1 MRNRSRLMPFKK
13 LKADLMKNPE
23 FQREYDKVEAEFQI
37 AQQII
42 EARTKQKLSQK
53 ELARRMG
60 TGQAVVSRLEG
71 MNARPSLSLLER
83 VARALKIELTLTVR

>member
-1 MRNRSRLMPFKK
+1 MRNRSKLIPFKK
-13 LKADLMKNPE
+13 LKKDLMKSPE
-23 FQREYDKVEAEFQI
+23 FRWEYEKLEAEFQI
-37 AQQII
+37 AKQII
-42 EARTKQKLSQK
+42 DARIEQKLSQK

-83 VARALKIELTLTVR
+83 AARALKMEITVTIR